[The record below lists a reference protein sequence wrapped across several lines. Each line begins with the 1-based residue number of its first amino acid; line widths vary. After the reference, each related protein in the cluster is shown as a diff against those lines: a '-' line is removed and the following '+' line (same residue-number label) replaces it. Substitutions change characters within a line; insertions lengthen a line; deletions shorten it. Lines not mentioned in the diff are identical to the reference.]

1 MIPEHKFRDF
11 LRTIRRAIQ
20 KRTRVPGVG
29 RLDLGVLDRVTPV
42 SRNWGFDRGQ
52 PVDRVFIERF
62 LSQEHRL
69 IAGDVLEVADNT
81 YTRQFGGGAV
91 RNSEILHDTAGHS
104 RATLVADLTVPESVP
119 ADRFDCIICTQ
130 TLQLVFDLASALQS
144 LSKMLKPG
152 GTLLLTVPG
161 ITAVSREDMDRHGD
175 FWRFT
180 TASLGRLLREAFD
193 GGKVSVES
201 FGNVYSATAF
211 LHGLAVEELDHAK
224 LEFHDRDYQM
234 LLAARATKSSA

>member
-1 MIPEHKFRDF
+1 MIPEHRFRDF
-11 LRTIRRAIQ
+11 LRDVRRAIQ

-29 RLDLGVLDRVTPV
+29 RLDLGTLDRVTPV
-42 SRNWGFDRGQ
+42 SGNWGFDRGQ
-52 PVDRVFIERF
+52 PVDRFFIERF
-62 LSQEHRL
+62 LNRERRL

-119 ADRFDCIICTQ
+119 ADQFDCIICTQ
-130 TLQLVFDLASALQS
+130 TLQLVFDLASAFQS

-180 TASLGRLLREAFD
+180 TASLERLLREAF
-193 GGKVSVES
+193 GAGRVSVQS

-224 LEFHDRDYQM
+224 LEIHDPDYQM
-234 LLAARATKSSA
+234 LLAAWARKSNA

>member
-1 MIPEHKFRDF
+1 MIPEHRIRDF
-11 LRTIRRAIQ
+11 LRDVRRAIQ

-29 RLDLGVLDRVTPV
+29 RLDLGTLDRVTPV
-42 SRNWGFDRGQ
+42 SGNWGFDRGQ
-52 PVDRVFIERF
+52 PVDRFFIERF
-62 LSQEHRL
+62 LNRERRL

-119 ADRFDCIICTQ
+119 ADQFDCIICTQ
-130 TLQLVFDLASALQS
+130 TLQLVFDLASAFQS

-180 TASLGRLLREAFD
+180 TASLERLLREAF
-193 GGKVSVES
+193 GAGRVSVQS

-224 LEFHDRDYQM
+224 LEIHDPDYQM
-234 LLAARATKSSA
+234 LLAAWARKSNA